1 MVMLRDRAVAGE
13 CHGCCSPIT
22 EMAAELHDQST
33 PTY

>member
-13 CHGCCSPIT
+13 CRGCYSPRT
-22 EMAAELHDQST
+22 EMAAELHEQST